1 MPCYD
6 VLKTENGEIG
16 IFYNNVELSE
26 GVDSLNKVALKNKQ
40 LLERLQKLNFSKADW
55 NYLAKRN
62 SSVDFLENGN
72 INIFY
77 STYIDEVKIQK
88 VLFYDLSPSEV
99 RARLKFERKPR
110 SKKAQAM
117 RDCFQKLKRKHAPP
131 PLFTSK
137 LYPGTRAFVG
147 PNGNKGVFP
156 ISPTGSRDGDI
167 RAILQ
172 TLSYADPDFKDLSL
186 EEFKTNINGLGYVF
200 HHLWIEDGLDGMTWV
215 GIQMV
220 HHSAHSGKGKAH
232 FGGAAIY
239 RCLFGHGYSSKPNK
253 IVFQLKTKSLKGGAS
268 FVKSDSEWMGDTNP
282 ATSSELDKL
291 GISENLT
298 EIREF
303 LMTKNGGF
311 SSRDTLLV
319 EAGENFAISRFFS
332 STQIDELN
340 RNLLNADAV
349 FPPNLLPFGY
359 SYFGDLYCLD
369 KADGTVSLKYWDNE
383 VAVSLASSFDEF
395 FNALVVEPNPSSPI
409 V

>member
-1 MPCYD
+1 
-6 VLKTENGEIG
+6 
-16 IFYNNVELSE
+16 
-26 GVDSLNKVALKNKQ
+26 
-40 LLERLQKLNFSKADW
+40 
-55 NYLAKRN
+55 
-62 SSVDFLENGN
+62 
-72 INIFY
+72 
-77 STYIDEVKIQK
+77 
-88 VLFYDLSPSEV
+88 
-99 RARLKFERKPR
+99 
-110 SKKAQAM
+110 
-117 RDCFQKLKRKHAPP
+117 
-131 PLFTSK
+131 
-137 LYPGTRAFVG
+137 
-147 PNGNKGVFP
+147 
-156 ISPTGSRDGDI
+156 
-167 RAILQ
+167 
-172 TLSYADPDFKDLSL
+172 
-186 EEFKTNINGLGYVF
+186 
-200 HHLWIEDGLDGMTWV
+200 
-215 GIQMV
+215 
-220 HHSAHSGKGKAH
+220 
-232 FGGAAIY
+232 
-239 RCLFGHGYSSKPNK
+239 
-253 IVFQLKTKSLKGGAS
+253 
-268 FVKSDSEWMGDTNP
+268 MGDTNP